1 MCQLYADSRE
11 NRLFSENDI
20 GRNPWLLQEEVM
32 VSSAMISKALLEEY
46 ELDLVEEVR
55 EASNRDLEWLSR
67 EATLKDLITLD
78 KELPAS
84 WQYKDGFPYFKNR
97 LYIPANDA
105 LKTKIAKGCH
115 DSKVAGHFGMEK
127 TIEIITRDFY
137 WKGLT
142 EWIND
147 YVRSCDECQHNKS
160 PRHARW
166 GLLQPLETPYAAWN
180 SISTDFIT
188 QLPES
193 QGYTQIMVVVDR
205 FTKMAHFIGLPTN
218 ATAKDVANVFLREVW
233 KLHGLPTEIISDMDA
248 KFSGEFW
255 ESLCKLLGIKRKMS
269 TAYHPQTDGQT
280 ERTNQVLEGYL
291 RNFVNYDQDDWYQ
304 LLPLAEFAYN
314 NSATNAHGM
323 SPFFA
328 NYGYHPQTEWMRER
342 QAQNPGAEL
351 YSHWMKT
358 IHKRAVEA
366 LNYTREAMKKYYD
379 RKALQ
384 QPDYKEGDLVML
396 NGKNICTKRP
406 SKKLSPKLYG
416 PFKIIEAKGQRAF
429 KLEIS
434 PTWKI
439 HPTFHVSLLEPYR
452 TSVRQGR
459 EQPPRE
465 PEEIDGDLEWE
476 VERIVKSEIISY
488 TRRVRGRNKRM
499 RELRYFVK
507 WKGCSEDENTW
518 EPPEGLDN
526 AQKLIEGFHE
536 ENPDM
541 PSRADVE

>member
-1 MCQLYADSRE
+1 
-11 NRLFSENDI
+11 
-20 GRNPWLLQEEVM
+20 
-32 VSSAMISKALLEEY
+32 
-46 ELDLVEEVR
+46 
-55 EASNRDLEWLSR
+55 
-67 EATLKDLITLD
+67 
-78 KELPAS
+78 
-84 WQYKDGFPYFKNR
+84 
-97 LYIPANDA
+97 
-105 LKTKIAKGCH
+105 
-115 DSKVAGHFGMEK
+115 
-127 TIEIITRDFY
+127 
-137 WKGLT
+137 
-142 EWIND
+142 
-147 YVRSCDECQHNKS
+147 
-160 PRHARW
+160 
-166 GLLQPLETPYAAWN
+166 
-180 SISTDFIT
+180 
-188 QLPES
+188 
-193 QGYTQIMVVVDR
+193 
-205 FTKMAHFIGLPTN
+205 
-218 ATAKDVANVFLREVW
+218 
-233 KLHGLPTEIISDMDA
+233 MDA

-328 NYGYHPQTEWMRER
+328 NYGYHPQTEWMKER

-351 YSHWMKT
+351 YSHWMKA

-366 LNYTREAMKKYYD
+366 LNYTREAMRRYYD

-384 QPDYKEGDLVML
+384 QPDYNEGDLVML
-396 NGKNICTKRP
+396 NGKNIRTKRP

-416 PFKIIEAKGQRAF
+416 PFKIIEARGQRAF

-452 TSVRQGR
+452 TSVREGR

-488 TRRVRGRNKRM
+488 TRKVRGRNKRM

-518 EPPEGLDN
+518 EPPESLDN
-526 AQKLIEGFHE
+526 AQELIESFHE